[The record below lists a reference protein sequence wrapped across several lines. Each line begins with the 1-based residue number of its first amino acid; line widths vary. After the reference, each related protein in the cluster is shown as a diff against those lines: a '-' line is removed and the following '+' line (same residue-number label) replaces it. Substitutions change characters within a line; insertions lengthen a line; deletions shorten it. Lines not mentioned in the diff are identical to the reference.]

1 MQMCIRDRSQSVY
14 QIKGIGL
21 QLIHLLYQM
30 EKLDISITGRA
41 YRLHKNLRAFFFYF
55 PTVFQSTLHFIIMK
69 SDPYSI
75 YGMGR
80 GAGNLNTELILSLIH
95 IYGQAF
101 CGFKS

>member
-1 MQMCIRDRSQSVY
+1 MHQSQSVY

-41 YRLHKNLRAFFFYF
+41 YRLHKNLIAFFFYF

-75 YGMGR
+75 YGISSTRTQLTQIVFTITDHRYKHGTSMFIR
-80 GAGNLNTELILSLIH
+80 
-95 IYGQAF
+95 
-101 CGFKS
+101 